1 MIRAVLFDM
10 DETLLDRQ
18 ASLRAFAAA
27 QHARHQPALE
37 TLPAQTF
44 VARFLELDDNGALWK
59 DEVYRRILEENG
71 VTGLEPQTLLDE
83 YLADFHRHCRA
94 FPGLA
99 EMTADLTGAGYR
111 LGLITNGL
119 FPFQAHNFQALG
131 VTEHFAAV
139 LVSGQEGMRKPEPE
153 IFRRALARLGVSADE
168 AVFVGDN
175 PEADIRGAHGV
186 GMRTIFR
193 PSPFHADAPL
203 ADAVCTD
210 LRQLPAILSRLE
222 KSQ

>member
-27 QHARHQPALE
+27 QHARHREKLNG
-37 TLPAQTF
+37 LPAHAF

-59 DEVYRRILEENG
+59 DEVYRCILDENG
-71 VTGLEPQTLLDE
+71 IAGLTPQTLLDE

-99 EMTADLTGAGYR
+99 EMVAELTGAGKR

-131 VTEHFAAV
+131 VAEQFDAV

-168 AVFVGDN
+168 ALFVGDN

-193 PSPFHADAPL
+193 PSPFHTSAPL
-203 ADAVCTD
+203 ADAVCTE
-210 LRQLPAILSRLE
+210 LRDLPAILRRLE
-222 KSQ
+222 TGP